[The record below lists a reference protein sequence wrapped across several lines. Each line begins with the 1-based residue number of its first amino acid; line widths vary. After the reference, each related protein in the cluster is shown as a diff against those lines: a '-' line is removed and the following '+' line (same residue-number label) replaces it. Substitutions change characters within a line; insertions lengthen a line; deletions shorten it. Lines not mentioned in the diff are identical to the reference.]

1 MLIYTFNEQARAGVE
16 QLNAKRDAETN
27 QLMYDV
33 QSLARDRGPEA
44 WALFLEMQSA
54 GDAQW
59 EALTAKVDLASDNGS
74 EEGFRDFQVYS
85 FARYVLTVS
94 QCKQQLA
101 ALNDLRWDEP

>member
-1 MLIYTFNEQARAGVE
+1 MLIYPFNEQGLAGVE

-33 QSLARDRGPEA
+33 QSLAREKGPEA
-44 WALFLEMQSA
+44 WALFLEMQST

-59 EALTAKVDLASDNGS
+59 EALTAKVDQASDKGS
-74 EEGFRDFQVYS
+74 EEGFRDFQGYS

-101 ALNDLRWDEP
+101 ALNALRWDEP